1 MTYAELQQQLGKGS
15 LSAGYTSTHSSN
27 SNNYLTNNVGRL
39 ANVTNDVQSSH
50 VNYSHDIKSVNLSGG
65 LAHTHY
71 SPSSSRTYSNNV
83 TRYSRFDYDGRCVSL
98 SITYTFKTARTSFER
113 DDSSDEYTRRTESR

>member
-1 MTYAELQQQLGKGS
+1 MGHTLGANVGISASYFKDKLQVTL
-15 LSAGYTSTHSSN
+15 AGYDLLN
-27 SNNYLTNNVGRL
+27 
-39 ANVTNDVQSSH
+39 
-50 VNYSHDIKSVNLSGG
+50 KSV
-65 LAHTHY
+65 

-98 SITYTFKTARTSFER
+98 SITYTFNTVRTSFER